1 MSEKFGTSLANM
13 ENTTRKSQGGALNKT
28 ITKENMAKESRAF
41 QSRPS
46 QSESGALTTGY
57 QDRNLKKHN
66 HESSKLQDMI
76 NKVNGSHKP
85 GSRKQLEI
93 LQKFSKAP
101 VPKSSPQRPA
111 TSRGARGTSRV
122 GDTRPKGKTYR
133 KAHNDPR
140 EVEPE
145 KAREKLDRRLRR
157 DSKCGALS
165 KSRIFSKG
173 EQR

>member
-1 MSEKFGTSLANM
+1 
-13 ENTTRKSQGGALNKT
+13 
-28 ITKENMAKESRAF
+28 
-41 QSRPS
+41 
-46 QSESGALTTGY
+46 
-57 QDRNLKKHN
+57 
-66 HESSKLQDMI
+66 MI

-85 GSRKQLEI
+85 GSRKQLEL

-101 VPKSSPQRPA
+101 VPRKSHQC
-111 TSRGARGTSRV
+111 TVMSRGPRGTSRV

-145 KAREKLDRRLRR
+145 KVKEKLDRRLRR

-165 KSRIFSKG
+165 NSRIFSKG